1 MRKRTHSPVDAF
13 AVEALDELARKS
25 LSDIQRETAYKWAGR
40 ACAAVALGLDED
52 AHEYAH
58 EALEH
63 SALCEDQR
71 VMRAVRR
78 AFAACGVKP

>member
-1 MRKRTHSPVDAF
+1 MPSPVDPFVRAGIK
-13 AVEALDELARKS
+13 ELSAKS

-40 ACAAVALGLDED
+40 ACAAVMLGLDED

-71 VMRAVRR
+71 VMQVVRR